1 MPATPTPTSPPWPA
15 PTLAEAAARRN
26 IDSSAAAESQV
37 RDRRRPLAVA
47 LQAGR
52 RLLDPDLRA
61 EHAAVREEQRI
72 AAELSDLPCGWFVC
86 PLADAEPLGLH
97 AHATDH
103 FVVGPG
109 GVFIIR
115 SERRAAAQIWVSEQ
129 AMTID
134 GRAGDR
140 LSEARVEARYAG
152 MRLSDRCGFDVTVQS
167 VLVMIGAIVHTAS
180 RPAEVHVRDQ
190 HDLRDWL
197 CMQPV
202 RLDAETIGTI
212 NRRVSRS
219 RSEAVL

>member
-1 MPATPTPTSPPWPA
+1 
-15 PTLAEAAARRN
+15 L
-26 IDSSAAAESQV
+26 
-37 RDRRRPLAVA
+37 
-47 LQAGR
+47 LQAAR
-52 RLLDPDLRA
+52 RLLDPSLRA
-61 EHAAVREEQRI
+61 EHAAMREEQRI
-72 AAELSDLPCGWFVC
+72 VDELGDLPCGWFVS
-86 PLADAEPLGLH
+86 PLANVEALGLH

-103 FVVGPG
+103 FVAGPG

-115 SERRAAAQIWVSEQ
+115 SERRLAAQVWVSEQ

-167 VLVMIGAIVHTAS
+167 VLVMIGAVVHTVS

-202 RLDAETIGTI
+202 RLDAETIGAI
-212 NRRVSRS
+212 DQRVSRT
-219 RSEAVL
+219 RSEAAL